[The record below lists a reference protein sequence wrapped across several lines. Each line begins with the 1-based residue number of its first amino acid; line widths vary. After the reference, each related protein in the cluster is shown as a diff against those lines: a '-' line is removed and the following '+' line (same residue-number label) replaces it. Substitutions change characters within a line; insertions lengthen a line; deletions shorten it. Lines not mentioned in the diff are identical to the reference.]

1 MHMRVRNLRSV
12 EKSLLAMAAITI
24 VWFGFIEERFFPLPG
39 PPIDPLTPL
48 IFCIAV
54 FVLYWLL
61 GLIYILVPHRSSYGT
76 TPRMKS
82 STPCT
87 VRIARTRGTAT
98 GGAANTNPLSVHPP
112 GKRCHRPALLS
123 RPLAKRLVLQSFFS
137 VSKIAIGSQ

>member
-12 EKSLLAMAAITI
+12 EKSLLAMAAIAI

-61 GLIYILVPHRSSYGT
+61 GLIYILVAHRSS
-76 TPRMKS
+76 
-82 STPCT
+82 
-87 VRIARTRGTAT
+87 
-98 GGAANTNPLSVHPP
+98 
-112 GKRCHRPALLS
+112 
-123 RPLAKRLVLQSFFS
+123 
-137 VSKIAIGSQ
+137 